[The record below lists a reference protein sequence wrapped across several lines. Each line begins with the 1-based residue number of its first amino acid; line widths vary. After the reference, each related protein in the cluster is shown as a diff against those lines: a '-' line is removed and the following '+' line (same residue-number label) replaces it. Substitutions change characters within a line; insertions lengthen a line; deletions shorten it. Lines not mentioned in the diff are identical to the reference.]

1 MSGEITEALRLIHPE
16 RALCNCRKAYAA
28 SDGRCE
34 YGCSANTIM
43 ASEEIAK
50 AYLAKAYLAK
60 AKPPPESSPPTA

>member
-28 SDGRCE
+28 GDGRCE
-34 YGCSANTIM
+34 YGCSANTIR

-50 AYLAKAYLAK
+50 AYLAKV
-60 AKPPPESSPPTA
+60 KPPPESSPPTA